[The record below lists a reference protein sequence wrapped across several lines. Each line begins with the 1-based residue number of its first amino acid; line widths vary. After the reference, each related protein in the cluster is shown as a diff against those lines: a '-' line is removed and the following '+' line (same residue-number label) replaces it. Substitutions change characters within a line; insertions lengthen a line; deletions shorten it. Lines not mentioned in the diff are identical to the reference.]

1 MKDLFEMLE
10 DQRLEFYNNPKL
22 EGYKELDIELSELLL
37 KLDREDDLSSL
48 LVADS
53 WNLKSRLWN

>member
-37 KLDREDDLSSL
+37 KLDREDD
-48 LVADS
+48 
-53 WNLKSRLWN
+53 NT